1 MFNSTDQ
8 KENGARKDSFM
19 KKNERFFWM
28 GTVLILLSGY
38 LLQPLYSEK
47 PALSDRYRMTL
58 EILLQSIKE
67 NYVEDV
73 DEETL
78 LLGAIRGMLAATGD
92 PYTRFLDPQ
101 ENSDFSRSEGGA
113 LVGIGVE
120 VTMCQNVPCV
130 IAPMDGSPAARAG
143 IQPGDRIIEIDG
155 VSTERKEFAEILR
168 IMTGETGSVVQLKV
182 IREDMLEPLE
192 FSITRQIVEVDY
204 CRGKILPGNI
214 GYIRLSQFFGED
226 TGTVETF
233 RNWVQTFDE
242 KKVKGVVLDLRN
254 NSGGHLEMAVTLASM
269 FLPADKVVVK
279 ASGRNEDQDNVFLS
293 RKLDT
298 RLSEGIPVVV
308 LINEGSASASE
319 ILAGALQD
327 HKRAVLLG
335 ETSFG
340 KGSVQNIFRPLPGN
354 TAALITTQK
363 YFTPANRSIHGVG
376 LKPDIP
382 VPSWDP
388 TMEDRYHAHKIRSAG
403 ILEQFVKSNS
413 HFNSAAVQKFR
424 KLVQSK
430 GYPLSE
436 KAALTLLRSQYPAS
450 PFPERE
456 LDFQL
461 DRAMNWIEAR
471 K

>member
-1 MFNSTDQ
+1 MLKRFII
-8 KENGARKDSFM
+8 SFRLPSRPELRI
-19 KKNERFFWM
+19 KNRERYIWM
-28 GTVLILLSGY
+28 SVVTLLISGY
-38 LLQPLYSEK
+38 LFQPLYSEK

-58 EILLQSIKE
+58 EILLQSIKK

-73 DEETL
+73 NEETL

-92 PYTRFLDPQ
+92 PYTRFLDPE

-130 IAPMDGSPAARAG
+130 IAPIDGSPAAKAG

-155 VSTERKEFAEILR
+155 VSTEKKEFAEILR
-168 IMTGETGSVVQLKV
+168 IMTGETGSVVRLKV
-182 IREDMLEPLE
+182 VREDMLEPLE

-204 CRGKILPGNI
+204 CRGKVLPGNI

-233 RNWVQTFDE
+233 RNWIQTFDE

-254 NSGGHLEMAVTLASM
+254 TSGGHLQMAVTLASL

-279 ASGRNEDQDNVFLS
+279 ASGRNKEEDHVFLS
-293 RKLDT
+293 RNLDT
-298 RLSEGIPVVV
+298 RLSSGIPVVV

-340 KGSVQNIFRPLPGN
+340 KGSVQNIFRPLPGD
-354 TAALITTQK
+354 TAALITTQR
-363 YFTPANRSIHGVG
+363 YYTPSDRSIHGVG
-376 LKPDIP
+376 LTPDIK
-382 VPSWDP
+382 VESWDP
-388 TMEDRYHAHKIRSAG
+388 TMEDRYHAHKIRSGG
-403 ILEQFVKSNS
+403 ILEQFVQSNRK
-413 HFNSAAVQKFR
+413 FDAASVKRFR
-424 KLVQSK
+424 ELVKKK

-436 KAALTLLRSQYPAS
+436 KAALTLLRAQYPAS

-456 LDFQL
+456 LDYQL
-461 DRAMNWIEAR
+461 DRAMNWIESR
-471 K
+471 

>member
-1 MFNSTDQ
+1 ML
-8 KENGARKDSFM
+8 
-19 KKNERFFWM
+19 KKFFSRISGRLSSLFSKHERRFWM
-28 GTVLILLSGY
+28 AAVLLLLSGY
-38 LLQPLYSEK
+38 LFQPLYSEK
-47 PALSDRYRMTL
+47 PGLDDRYRMTL
-58 EILLQSIKE
+58 EILLQSVQK
-67 NYVEDV
+67 NFVEEV

-92 PYTRFLDPQ
+92 PYTRFLDPE

-130 IAPMDGSPAARAG
+130 IAPIDGSPAAKAG

-155 VSTERKEFAEILR
+155 VSTEKKEFAEILR
-168 IMTGETGSVVQLKV
+168 IMTGETGSVVRLKV
-182 IREDMLEPLE
+182 VREDMLEPLD

-233 RNWVQTFDE
+233 RKWIDTFDE

-254 NSGGHLEMAVTLASM
+254 NSGGHLQMAVTLASL
-269 FLPADKVVVK
+269 FLPPDQIVVK
-279 ASGRNEDQDNVFLS
+279 ASGRNKEEDHVFMS
-293 RKLDT
+293 RNLDT
-298 RLSEGIPVVV
+298 KLSANIPVVV

-340 KGSVQNIFRPLPGN
+340 KGSVQNIFRPLPGD

-363 YFTPANRSIHGVG
+363 YYTPANRSIHGVG
-376 LKPDIP
+376 LTPDIK
-382 VPSWDP
+382 VASWDP
-388 TMEDRYHAHKIRSAG
+388 TMEDRYHAHKIRSSG
-403 ILEQFVKSNS
+403 TLEQFVKANRS
-413 HFNSAAVQKFR
+413 FDAAAVQRFR
-424 KLVQSK
+424 ELVKKK
-430 GYPLSE
+430 GFPLSE

-450 PFPERE
+450 PFPERD
-456 LDFQL
+456 LDYQL
-461 DRAMNWIEAR
+461 DRAMNWIESR
-471 K
+471 